1 MIVTGDSLEEISKIE
16 GEVQTWIMDPPYNI
30 DYDYRNI
37 YDDNLE
43 YNDYNKF
50 IHNLAFEMRR
60 KSRETSSFFLI
71 HYPEDAARLL
81 LYIERA
87 GWVLNQ
93 WISWVYPSNIGM
105 SNKKFTKAHRAVL
118 WFKVDVGEPKFNHTI
133 KGEYKNPRDHRIKKQ
148 IEAGNKPALLDW
160 MEINLVK
167 KGSNEHVGYFNQIP
181 KKLLE
186 ILILNTTDEGD
197 LVGDPC
203 AGSGST
209 IKTAILNN
217 RKAWG
222 CDINPDSKDMFS
234 SWLNSTLLEVI

>member
-1 MIVTGDSLEEISKIE
+1 MIVTGDSIKEISKIE

-30 DYDYRNI
+30 NYDYGNNF
-37 YDDNLE
+37 DDNLDTC
-43 YNDYNKF
+43 DYNKF
-50 IHNLAFEMRR
+50 IHSLALEMRL
-60 KSRETSSFFLI
+60 KSKESSSFFLI

-81 LYIERA
+81 PHIEST

-93 WISWVYPSNIGM
+93 WISWVYPTNFGM
-105 SNKKFTKAHRAVL
+105 SKKRFTKAHRAVL
-118 WFKVDVGEPKFNHTI
+118 WFKVDVGEPKFNHRI
-133 KGEYKNPRDHRIKKQ
+133 KGEYKDPKDKRIKKQ

-167 KGSNEHVGYFNQIP
+167 KGSHEHVGYFNQIP

-197 LVGDPC
+197 LVADPC

-217 RKAWG
+217 RKGWG
-222 CDINPDSKDMFS
+222 CDINPVSKHMFS
-234 SWLNSTLLEVI
+234 FWLNSTLLEVI